1 MYISQIEAGN
11 LPLNKKKFSLLCLVR
26 ETIED
31 IKASEESHHINF
43 ELKHPTDIEVYADK
57 DRITQVLNNLLTNAI
72 KYSPTSK
79 MVNVEL
85 FVEEEYAVV
94 SVEDFG
100 IGMDHEELNKIFER
114 FYRVSG
120 DDEETFPGFGIGLFI
135 VKDIL
140 DRHDGKITV
149 ISKKEQGSR
158 FSFFLPL
165 GKNKNSK

>member
-1 MYISQIEAGN
+1 
-11 LPLNKKKFSLLCLVR
+11 
-26 ETIED
+26 
-31 IKASEESHHINF
+31 
-43 ELKHPTDIEVYADK
+43 
-57 DRITQVLNNLLTNAI
+57 
-72 KYSPTSK
+72 

-165 GKNKNSK
+165 IKNKNSK